1 MNRTA
6 SRPCRPPDVRDRP
19 PRSIKAQRYADG
31 DTTTIGE
38 YRYPPLTRRSPR
50 SGGHRAAMGKARLPR
65 RVKGLPDNRRASKV
79 VSHAGVEAVAGDGG
93 NTTVHY
99 YYAGPS
105 RDREG
110 AVGGRWNIVEAR
122 NGSSQATRQ
131 WVWGTQYV
139 DEPLLMD
146 VTLDVASAGQRPRA
160 RDARPA
166 PPGMSLQ
173 VSSPLC
179 PGVVGGNPP
188 AESQPAGTCQGPCP

>member
-38 YRYPPLTRRSPR
+38 YRYL
-50 SGGHRAAMGKARLPR
+50 A
-65 RVKGLPDNRRASKV
+65 DNRRASKV